1 MVNNMNK
8 KEKILIAMSGGV
20 DSAVCAHLIKEG
32 GHDAEGVTMR
42 LWECDSS
49 ADSYDT
55 TPDINCTDAKETAK
69 ALGIP
74 HRSISLGHSFK
85 INVVDKF
92 ISEYI
97 NGLTPNPCV
106 ECNKKIKFGALMEY
120 AIEQGFDSLATG
132 HYARI
137 EIDES
142 GEYLLKKAADE
153 KKDQSYFLWSVK
165 KEYLPKIRLP
175 LGEMTKAQVRELAK
189 TQKLPCAKRAD
200 SQDVCFIPDGD
211 YAEFIRENYPHSF
224 PKGNFI
230 DCTGKVLG
238 EHQGIIN
245 YTVGQRKG
253 LGIALGHPI
262 FVKSK
267 CVENNTVTLCEN
279 EELFSDFLTAHSVNI
294 LKNGALN
301 TPTRVEAKIRYR
313 HEPSPALAWIEND
326 KLHVSFDTPQ
336 RAITPGQSV
345 ALYQGDTLICGGI
358 IE

>member
-1 MVNNMNK
+1 
-8 KEKILIAMSGGV
+8 MSGGV
-20 DSAVCAHLIKEG
+20 DSAVCAYLIKKSG
-32 GHDAEGVTMR
+32 SSAEGVTMR
-42 LWECDSS
+42 LWGCNSDT
-49 ADSYDT
+49 DTYDT
-55 TPDINCTDAKETAK
+55 APDINCIDAKETAN

-74 HRSISLGHSFK
+74 HRCIALGHSFK
-85 INVVDKF
+85 KNVVDKF

-120 AIEQGFDSLATG
+120 AEAQGFDALATG

-137 EIDES
+137 AADEN

-153 KKDQSYFLWSVK
+153 KKDQSYFLWSIK
-165 KEYLPKIRLP
+165 KEYLKKIILP
-175 LGEMTKAQVRELAK
+175 LGELTKAQVREIADK
-189 TQKLPCAKRAD
+189 ENLPCAKRAD

-211 YAEFIRENYPHSF
+211 YAEFIRENSPLGF

-230 DCTGKVLG
+230 DCSGKVLG

-279 EELFSDFLTAHSVNI
+279 EELFSDFLTAHSINI
-294 LKNGALN
+294 LKNGALDA
-301 TPTRVEAKIRYR
+301 PIRVEAKIRYR

-326 KLHVSFDTPQ
+326 KLHVRFDTPQ
-336 RAITPGQSV
+336 RAITSGQSV
-345 ALYQGDTLICGGI
+345 VLYQGDTLICGGI